1 MFALHDLAALIA
13 VAESGAVRRA
23 AVALGRTQPAVT
35 QAIQRLEEAAGFALL
50 DRSGYRAKFTERGE
64 TFVKRAR
71 ATVQQARDLGALA
84 TALSRGV
91 EARLRI
97 GVHGAIP
104 IESWMHL
111 IKDVPQRFPHT
122 VLELQT
128 GEGDAPIRRL
138 LNEEAEFAVA
148 LGSVP
153 ERHAVKIRSTPL
165 GDVEFVNVVHASR
178 YASNTENG
186 LASLPQILV
195 ADFDDPATAYGV
207 VEGHRYW
214 RVSDHRTKVAVILAG
229 AGWGAVPAFMVD
241 AAMQDSTLSCIS
253 YCGIGPRSKHP
264 FYLHQKRDK
273 PEGPVT
279 EFIRSR
285 SQGVR

>member
-13 VAESGAVRRA
+13 VADNGAVRRA

-50 DRSGYRAKFTERGE
+50 DRSAYRAKFTQRGE

-84 TALSRGV
+84 AALSRGV

-111 IKDVPQRFPHT
+111 IKDVPERFPHT
-122 VLELQT
+122 VLEVQT

-138 LNEEAEFAVA
+138 LNDEAEFAVA

-153 ERHAVKIRSTPL
+153 ERHAVKISSTSL
-165 GDVEFVNVVHASR
+165 GEVEFVNVVHASR
-178 YASNTENG
+178 YVSSSDND
-186 LASLPQILV
+186 LASLPQIIV
-195 ADFDDPATAYGV
+195 GDFDDPDTAYGV

-214 RVSDHRTKVAVILAG
+214 RVSEHRTKVAIILAG

-241 AAMQDSTLSCIS
+241 AAMQAGTLSCIS
-253 YCGIGPRSKHP
+253 YRGIGPRSRP
-264 FYLHQKRDK
+264 PLYLHRKRDK
-273 PEGPVT
+273 PQGPVG
-279 EFIRSR
+279 EFIQNR
-285 SQGVR
+285 SQAPR